1 MERRNLLGIVSILD
15 SALYGALSGLSQRGY
30 CISAE
35 PLSAKPRKHL
45 ALQLMKHLPEV
56 SPSPPVAVEQC
67 HNPWL
72 CNSCWSG
79 WDCAASFQSTGLFVV
94 WCWFFFSFP
103 YCPWKKKDYISG
115 VSLSPFD
122 ETKLKK
128 KRKQRA
134 ACFHVQYWWTNSPKC
149 LLD

>member
-103 YCPWKKKDYISG
+103 YCPWKKRTTFLAW
-115 VSLSPFD
+115 VSLHLMRQNS
-122 ETKLKK
+122 
-128 KRKQRA
+128 KRKENN
-134 ACFHVQYWWTNSPKC
+134 V
-149 LLD
+149 LLVSTYSTDGPNALNAF